1 MSGVR
6 AGQGR
11 TGRHMYRHALPLALL
26 TLLAWTASPA
36 TAQVP
41 LPWQMGLQA
50 PHSSVQAEVQSLNTF
65 VLYIIIAITVFVAG
79 LLLYVI
85 VKFNHKANPIPS
97 RTSHNTVIEILWTT
111 VPVLILIAIAV
122 PSFRLVYFQDRT
134 TKPDM
139 TVKVTGH
146 QWYWEYTY
154 PEQGGLDFQS
164 YMIPEKQLKPEQRSL
179 RQLAV
184 DNPLVV
190 PVGKNV
196 RVLIA
201 SGDVLHSFFI
211 PSLGVQRYAIP
222 GRIIETWFNVD
233 KPGDYYGEC
242 NQICGINH
250 DAMSIE
256 VHAVSEADYAAWLKE
271 AKNKFSAVTP
281 ASPQRPS
288 FPAGPREPGRSGRVE
303 LALAR

>member
-1 MSGVR
+1 M
-6 AGQGR
+6 AM
-11 TGRHMYRHALPLALL
+11 TGNLTSRRIGLALL
-26 TLLAWTASPA
+26 PPIAAPVLFASQAW
-36 TAQVP
+36 AQVP
-41 LPWQMGLQA
+41 HPWQMGLQA
-50 PHSSVQAEVQSLNTF
+50 PHSSVQAEAQSLNTF
-65 VLYIIIAITVFVAG
+65 VLYVIIAITVFVAG

-85 VKFNHKANPIPS
+85 VRFNHRANPIPS

-122 PSFRLVYFQDRT
+122 PSFRLVYYQDRAT
-134 TKPDM
+134 HPDM

-154 PEQGGLDFQS
+154 PEEGGLDFQS
-164 YMIPEKQLKPEQRSL
+164 YMIPSKQLKPEQRSL

-196 RVLIA
+196 RVLLA

-222 GRIIETWFNVD
+222 GRLIETWFNVD

-250 DAMSIE
+250 DGMSIE
-256 VHAVSEADYAAWLKE
+256 VHAVSQADYAAWLKD
-271 AKNKFSAVTP
+271 AKNKFSALNP
-281 ASPQRPS
+281 AHPS
-288 FPAGPREPGRSGRVE
+288 RVE

>member
-1 MSGVR
+1 MRGLKA
-6 AGQGR
+6 AGGR
-11 TGRHMYRHALPLALL
+11 GPGWPMGIASLL
-26 TLLAWTASPA
+26 SVAGLSVAGMPA
-36 TAQVP
+36 AAQVP
-41 LPWQMGLQA
+41 QPWQMGLQA
-50 PHSSVQAEVQSLNTF
+50 AHSPVQSEVVALNTF
-65 VLYIIIAITVFVAG
+65 VLYIIIGIVVFIAA
-79 LLLYVI
+79 LMLYVF
-85 VKFNHKANPIPS
+85 VKFNHRAHPIPT

-111 VPVLILIAIAV
+111 VPVLILIVIAV
-122 PSFRLVYFQDRT
+122 PSFRLVYFQDRA

-184 DNPLVV
+184 DNPMVV

-201 SGDVLHSFFI
+201 SGDVLHSFFL
-211 PSLGVQRYAIP
+211 PALGVQRYAIP
-222 GRIIETWFNVD
+222 GRLIETWFKVD

-250 DAMSIE
+250 SAMSIE
-256 VHAVSEADYAAWLKE
+256 VHAVSEADYADWLKT
-271 AKNKFSAVTP
+271 AKNKFSALQP
-281 ASPQRPS
+281 LHRD
-288 FPAGPREPGRSGRVE
+288 RVE
-303 LALAR
+303 LAAAR

>member
-6 AGQGR
+6 AGR
-11 TGRHMYRHALPLALL
+11 NSFRWWTPLALL
-26 TLLAWTASPA
+26 TPLAWISSPA
-36 TAQVP
+36 MAQVP
-41 LPWQMGLQA
+41 HPWQMGLQA

-65 VLYIIIAITVFVAG
+65 VLYVIIAITVFVAG

-164 YMIPEKQLKPEQRSL
+164 YMIPEKQLKPDQRSL

-281 ASPQRPS
+281 VSPQRPT
-288 FPAGPREPGRSGRVE
+288 FPAGPREPGRSARVE